1 MWIKNLPLMRIEF
14 RLSLSWIPL
23 ELICSNPNET
33 RSSNRFHGKCRST
46 SDVWFVI
53 QLVCVVF
60 SWNLNYFPIGNESIN
75 FITNFYLK
83 CISWMKW
90 LSIIHLKQYLRENV
104 VMNYYSSASQRS
116 CWVNQFF
123 FITMHNQN
131 NTEKKYINWQSLL
144 LFKLRINFQFNFL
157 LTNKIHSLL

>member
-1 MWIKNLPLMRIEF
+1 MRIEF